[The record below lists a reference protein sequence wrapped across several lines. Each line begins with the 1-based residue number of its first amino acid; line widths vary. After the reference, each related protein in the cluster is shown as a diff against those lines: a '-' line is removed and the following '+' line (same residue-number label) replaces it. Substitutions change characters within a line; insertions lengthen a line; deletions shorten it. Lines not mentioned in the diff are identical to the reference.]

1 MSVFVNP
8 DEPAQLLRQRI
19 YNGALVI
26 LTDMPSVREFVDYA
40 REQLVDLFR
49 PYDPERA
56 HEHIDKVEMAKLL
69 GTWKPRFIHAP
80 RSRDLVCNIIEEA
93 GFCAEG
99 THFDL
104 PKPRTSFPV
113 GHLTTGI
120 AYAFPWHRDVW
131 YSAPA
136 QQINWWLPVFAVRED
151 NSIRFE
157 PQKFDQVVTNNSDE
171 FDYYQINADRLN
183 TASQISNERQLRP
196 AALNYTPVDGLVV
209 VPAPGAVMLFS
220 GAQLHASV
228 PNTSGNARFSI
239 DFRTVDVADLNAGLG
254 APLVDV
260 SCTGTAI
267 RDFRRVS
274 DNAPFDEDSVI
285 RLFGAPPPG
294 SMLVFAP
301 QATEEVV
308 P

>member
-49 PYDPERA
+49 SHDPERA